1 MMPYGYTH
9 MEEDFEELISF
20 LTPREENEAIKS
32 YQNTTAIAC
41 PACEEPFDDL
51 VVCKQ
56 DLTSLDLSSA
66 LDLCVGTTPEGSPML
81 FTHKE

>member
-1 MMPYGYTH
+1 
-9 MEEDFEELISF
+9 MENYDELVSF
-20 LTPREENEAIKS
+20 LTPRDDNEAIKT

-56 DLTSLDLSSA
+56 DFTSLNLTEL
-66 LDLCVGTTPEGSPML
+66 LDVCITTTDSGSPLL
-81 FTHKE
+81 FTHKQ

>member
-1 MMPYGYTH
+1 
-9 MEEDFEELISF
+9 MEPESAEYEELISF

-41 PACEEPFDDL
+41 PVCEESFDDL

-56 DLTSLDLSSA
+56 DPTSLELTEP
-66 LDLCVGTTPEGSPML
+66 LDLCVATTDDGLPML
-81 FTHKE
+81 FTHKH